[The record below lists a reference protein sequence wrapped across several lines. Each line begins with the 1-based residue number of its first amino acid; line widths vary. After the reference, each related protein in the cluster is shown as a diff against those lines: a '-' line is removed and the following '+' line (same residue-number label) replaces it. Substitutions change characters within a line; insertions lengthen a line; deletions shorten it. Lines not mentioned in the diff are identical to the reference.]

1 MSYLFSHLD
10 RVAQLG
16 AAHLWLVAVA
26 LVLATAIALPLSV
39 LAARSTRIETSLL
52 GVLGV
57 VYTIPSLALL
67 AVLVTWIGLGFTTVL
82 IALVAYGQF
91 VLVRNIAA
99 GLRAVPPAAI
109 DAARGLGL
117 SPQQRLVRIEFPL
130 ALPAI
135 LGGLRIAAV
144 SMIAI
149 ATLAAY
155 VGAGGLGTL
164 IFEGLAFHQPERT
177 LAGSLCAMLLAIVI
191 DAGFRVAEKRATR
204 YRASTASS

>member
-1 MSYLFSHLD
+1 MNYLFSHLD

-16 AAHLWLVAVA
+16 GAHLLLVAVA
-26 LVLATAIALPLSV
+26 LVLATAIALPLGV
-39 LAARSTRIETSLL
+39 VAARSNRIQTPLL
-52 GVLGV
+52 GVLGAI
-57 VYTIPSLALL
+57 YTIPSLALL

-99 GLRAVPPAAI
+99 GIRAVPPAAV
-109 DAARGLGL
+109 DAARGLGF
-117 SPQQRLVRIEFPL
+117 SSQQRLRQIELPL

-164 IFEGLAFHQPERT
+164 IFEGLAFHQPQRI
-177 LAGSLCAMLLAIVI
+177 LAGSVCAMLLAVVI
-191 DAGFRVAEKRATR
+191 DALFRLAEKRATR
-204 YRASTASS
+204 YRVAA